1 MEVVGVVVV
10 VVEVVGVVEVVVE
23 VLVVVVVEVVEVV
36 VVVVV
41 LEVVEVRTVQG
52 PELQGR
58 VLNIS
63 PEQFAPPFF
72 GLGSEHSRRLNFFPG
87 PQVSLQGV
95 QELQSD
101 QPPSTKV

>member
-10 VVEVVGVVEVVVE
+10 VVEVEVEVVG
-23 VLVVVVVEVVEVV
+23 
-36 VVVVV
+36 
-41 LEVVEVRTVQG
+41 TVQG

-72 GLGSEHSRRLNFFPG
+72 GVGSEHSLRLNWIPG
-87 PQVSLQGV
+87 SQVTLQGV
-95 QELQSD
+95 QEFQSD
-101 QPPSTKV
+101 QPPSTKVSEC

>member
-1 MEVVGVVVV
+1 MEVVVV
-10 VVEVVGVVEVVVE
+10 VVV
-23 VLVVVVVEVVEVV
+23 VVEVV

-41 LEVVEVRTVQG
+41 VGTVQG

-63 PEQFAPPFF
+63 PVQFAPPFL
-72 GLGSEHSRRLNFFPG
+72 GLGSEHSLRLNCIPG
-87 PQVSLQGV
+87 PQVKVQGLQ
-95 QELQSD
+95 EFQSD

>member
-1 MEVVGVVVV
+1 MKVVVV
-10 VVEVVGVVEVVVE
+10 VVEVEVEVEVVG
-23 VLVVVVVEVVEVV
+23 
-36 VVVVV
+36 
-41 LEVVEVRTVQG
+41 TVQG

-63 PEQFAPPFF
+63 PEQFAPPFL
-72 GLGSEHSRRLNFFPG
+72 GDGSEHSLRLNCFPG

-95 QELQSD
+95 QEFQSD